1 MNEEKDIATADP
13 VDRLLRDKKSPSAG
27 KGIAILALL
36 VALAAVSESAWRWWE
51 ESRSG
56 AGDLSLQQSV
66 QQLRD
71 SQQQLTQAVSSVRG
85 RVDELANQVKTEE
98 SALQAEKLAELDKTI
113 SRLSGQA
120 EENKA
125 AMSSIQGSIR
135 SDELRISAVE
145 AGLINVAATA
155 RSSVELELAEI
166 GFLLRVASE
175 RLQLFADPDAA
186 DLALQAADNQIE
198 ALQNPMF
205 LSVRQRIASARQAL
219 SEVPRIDYL
228 EISTT
233 ITDMQAEIA
242 NLPFKGMAA
251 PASQAE
257 TPEEGG
263 WWASVK
269 NTLSS
274 LVTVRRRVPQDVSLL
289 SLEDKDYLR
298 QGLWL
303 QLESAQLALMRQND
317 DAYQRALQR
326 FGDTLNKFFEN
337 GASPVQNLLQE
348 LASLQLLEVSPV
360 MPDIS
365 APWTQLQQLRDS
377 RRLLNPPPA
386 VKAEPSQ
393 PRVDSDPAVEDSKA
407 NEDSKASDDS
417 KGNED
422 SKASDEAGIE

>member
-1 MNEEKDIATADP
+1 MNAENDIATTDP
-13 VDRLLRDKKSPSAG
+13 VDRLLRDKKPPSAG

-56 AGDLSLQQSV
+56 TDDTSLQQSV

-71 SQQQLTQAVSSVRG
+71 SQQQLTQTVSSVRG
-85 RVDELANQVKTEE
+85 RIDELANQVKAED
-98 SALQAEKLAELDKTI
+98 SALQAEKLAELNHTVR
-113 SRLSGQA
+113 RLSDQS

-125 AMSSIQGSIR
+125 VMSALQGSIR
-135 SDELRISAVE
+135 SEELRISAVE
-145 AGLINVAATA
+145 AGLINIAANA
-155 RSSVELELAEI
+155 RSSSVELELAEI
-166 GFLLRVASE
+166 GFLLRAASE

-198 ALQNPMF
+198 ALRNPMF

-219 SEVPRIDYL
+219 SEVPRVDYPG
-228 EISTT
+228 ISTT
-233 ITDMQAEIA
+233 ITDMQAQIA

-251 PASQAE
+251 TAAKAD

-274 LVTVRRRVPQDVSLL
+274 LVTVRRRVPQDDSLL
-289 SLEDKDYLR
+289 SLQDKDYLR

-303 QLESAQLALMRQND
+303 QLESAQLALMRQD
-317 DAYQRALQR
+317 GAAYQRSLRR
-326 FGDTLNKFFEN
+326 FDDTLNRFFEN
-337 GASPVQNLLQE
+337 GASPVQNLLQK
-348 LASLQLLEVSPV
+348 LASLQLVEVSPV

-365 APWTQLQQLRDS
+365 APWTQFQQLRDS
-377 RRLLNPPPA
+377 RRLLNSPPA
-386 VKAEPSQ
+386 VKAEPAQ
-393 PRVDSDPAVEDSKA
+393 PGVDSGPAAEDSKA
-407 NEDSKASDDS
+407 GEESKASKES
-417 KGNED
+417 KVN
-422 SKASDEAGIE
+422 DEAGTE